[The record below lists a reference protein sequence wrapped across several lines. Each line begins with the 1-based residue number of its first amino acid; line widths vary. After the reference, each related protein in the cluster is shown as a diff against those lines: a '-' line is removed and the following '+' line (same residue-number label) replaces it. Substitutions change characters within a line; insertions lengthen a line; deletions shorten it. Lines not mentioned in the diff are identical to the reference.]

1 MESFPKNL
9 LNLLNNQIE
18 VNPLNKDEKD
28 KIEQCNIKTINEKF
42 QNLSIKNLDNIKK
55 NLPNYLSNALRI
67 NQYYGNLR
75 IKYVTM
81 NFTFLALFASIL
93 AIYISLLADFYLSLW
108 YIELPI
114 IIGLVLYFI
123 YFIILI
129 SKNFDTISFK
139 HSGLQ
144 HYSTIMDIK
153 DYPEIKDTSPDDDK
167 KLDNFVKIIQ
177 KEEKDLIKDD
187 LKTLILLYLYQV
199 NYLRVALIMRFCL
212 IFGSIDLVLSI
223 SFSFLILMFS
233 PYQFIAYSLLMFV
246 AIVYILQK
254 NYEKNLFLEWKKN

>member
-1 MESFPKNL
+1 M
-9 LNLLNNQIE
+9 
-18 VNPLNKDEKD
+18 NKDEKD
-28 KIEQCNIKTINEKF
+28 RIEQDNIDIINKKL

-75 IKYVTM
+75 IKYVRI

-93 AIYISLLADFYLSLW
+93 AIYISLMANFNLSLW
-108 YIELPI
+108 YVGLPI
-114 IIGLVLYFI
+114 IIGLILYFI

-139 HSGLQ
+139 HSDLQ
-144 HYSTIMDIK
+144 HYSSIMNIK
-153 DYPEIKDTSPDDDK
+153 DYPKIKDTRPDDK
-167 KLDNFVKIIQ
+167 SLDNFVQIIQ

-187 LKTLILLYLYQV
+187 LKTLILHYLYQV

-223 SFSFLILMFS
+223 SFSFLILIFS
-233 PYQFIAYSLLMFV
+233 PYLLIAYFFLVLV

-254 NYEKNLFLEWKKN
+254 NYEKNLFLKWKKN